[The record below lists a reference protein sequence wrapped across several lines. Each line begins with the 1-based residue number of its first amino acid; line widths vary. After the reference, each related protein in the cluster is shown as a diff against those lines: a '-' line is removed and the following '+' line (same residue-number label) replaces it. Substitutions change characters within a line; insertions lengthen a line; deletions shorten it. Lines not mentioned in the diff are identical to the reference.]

1 MTAVLAQRVVRKIHE
16 DCKEEYAPDPKV
28 IADMKTVLGPLWSK
42 NKDEKEIK
50 LYRGHGDPECNSS
63 GYYGRVGIFEIMP
76 ISPRISRLILE
87 QKSAAEI
94 EKVAREEGMI
104 TMKQDGYLK
113 VLEGVTTI
121 EEILRVAQE

>member
-1 MTAVLAQRVVRKIHE
+1 MGAEPYLLASSMTAVLAQRVVRKIHE

-87 QKSAAEI
+87 QKVSSGNRKSRSRRGNDHNETG
-94 EKVAREEGMI
+94 R
-104 TMKQDGYLK
+104 LS
-113 VLEGVTTI
+113 
-121 EEILRVAQE
+121 